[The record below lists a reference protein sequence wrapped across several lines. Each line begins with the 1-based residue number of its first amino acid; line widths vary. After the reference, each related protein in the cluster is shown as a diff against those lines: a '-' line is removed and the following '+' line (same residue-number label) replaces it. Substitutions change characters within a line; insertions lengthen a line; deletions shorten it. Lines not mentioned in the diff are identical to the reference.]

1 MCHWKRTFLLRSHV
15 GDHSLCGVYTY
26 ATFSSWISTLRTAH
40 IHEKRGSFE
49 GGQFPF
55 NASVAFSWRRFIM
68 FIQGFVGSKGYCSKF
83 KSLRLWDETW
93 GLCNMPRTP
102 LISSLISCPNSSS
115 SGLANSWHS
124 SITDS
129 SQTTIRFPP
138 RPDDCLSWFCWIK
151 MSILLQPT
159 LWAGAATYKT
169 CSAHHNLTSLAHAHL
184 HVCVHAVHVWII
196 HQHTRKFKTS
206 FKTYMHTYTCTCPRP
221 CTWNKYH
228 ISFSNQVL

>member
-1 MCHWKRTFLLRSHV
+1 MEPEDASLEKDIPV
-15 GDHSLCGVYTY
+15 GDLMLEIIPCVECTHTRPSRAEYLRCEPP
-26 ATFSSWISTLRTAH
+26 TFMKNVVALKAV
-40 IHEKRGSFE
+40 SF
-49 GGQFPF
+49 
-55 NASVAFSWRRFIM
+55 RFM
-68 FIQGFVGSKGYCSKF
+68 LQLLSRDVQGFVGSKGYCRKF

-102 LISSLISCPNSSS
+102 LISSLISCLNSSS
-115 SGLANSWHS
+115 SRLANSWHS
-124 SITDS
+124 SITHS

-151 MSILLQPT
+151 MSKLLRPT

-169 CSAHHNLTSLAHAHL
+169 CSAHHSLTSLAHAHL
-184 HVCVHAVHVWII
+184 HVCVHAVHVCII
-196 HQHTRKFKTS
+196 HQHTCKFKTS

-228 ISFSNQVL
+228 ISFLNQIL

>member
-1 MCHWKRTFLLRSHV
+1 MCHWKGHSCWRSHV

-102 LISSLISCPNSSS
+102 LISSLISCLNSSS

-138 RPDDCLSWFCWIK
+138 RPNDCLSWFCWIK
-151 MSILLQPT
+151 NVKTFAADT
-159 LWAGAATYKT
+159 LGRSCNIQDMQRNFSCSCTST
-169 CSAHHNLTSLAHAHL
+169 CMCTCCTCMYYTS
-184 HVCVHAVHVWII
+184 
-196 HQHTRKFKTS
+196 
-206 FKTYMHTYTCTCPRP
+206 TYTQ
-221 CTWNKYH
+221 
-228 ISFSNQVL
+228 I